1 VLNEINPHF
10 IRLRSLRIP
19 SRAPLFQDKQS
30 GRMVALSDD
39 ETVIEIRLFIS
50 LLDGIGSRLISDHI
64 MNLLEEVTGKLPED
78 KEAML
83 GVIDRYLALPDEER
97 LLFRLGRRG
106 GGLRSLDE
114 LNDPTMRQ
122 RLKSAM
128 HDLVSQTG
136 GDVEKVITELADQY
150 I

>member
-1 VLNEINPHF
+1 
-10 IRLRSLRIP
+10 
-19 SRAPLFQDKQS
+19 
-30 GRMVALSDD
+30 
-39 ETVIEIRLFIS
+39 
-50 LLDGIGSRLISDHI
+50 

-83 GVIDRYLALPDEER
+83 AVIDRYLALPAEEK

-114 LNDPTMRQ
+114 LNDPNTRQ
-122 RLKSAM
+122 RLQTAM
-128 HDLVSQTG
+128 NELKNQTG
-136 GDVEKVITELADQY
+136 GDVEKLISELADQY